1 MYISEVFDAQKQTM
15 HSFLHAMSRRI
26 ILLSLLFLVLSEH
39 RRISTVHAASSVHIV
54 YMGERQHHDPMVVSN
69 SHLDMLASVL
79 GSKEAASESLIY
91 SYRHGFSGF
100 AAKLTESHAQTI
112 AEFPGVV
119 HVTPNR
125 FHKPHTTRSWDFL
138 GLDLHSQ
145 TNLLSGSNM
154 GDGVII
160 GVVDTGIWPESESFN
175 DKGLGPVPS
184 RWKGVCQSG
193 QRFNSTNCNR
203 KLIGARW
210 YIKGLQ
216 AELGKDLNITGVDYL
231 SPRDG
236 EGHGTHTSA
245 IAAGSLVE
253 NVSYKGLGIGTAR
266 GGAPKAR
273 LAMYKVCWSTT
284 LSNFCSTSAD
294 ILKAFDDAIHDGV
307 DVLSLSL
314 GPSPLSLYFDV
325 DERNGIAVGAFH
337 AVAKGI
343 TVVCAA
349 GNDGSV
355 AQTVSN
361 TSPWVITVAASSID
375 RAFPTVITLGNNRTI
390 TGQGMFTGNKEIG
403 FVGLVYP
410 LDAGEVVLTTASA
423 ASLLSADDITI
434 AGKVAL
440 FFGSSPILEY
450 AVKDAGGVGIIFARN
465 PSIPVSPCSELPCIE
480 VDREI
485 GMQLLYYIR
494 SSRSP
499 LVKLSPS
506 KTLVGKPL
514 STKVAFFSSRG
525 PSAIAPA
532 ILKPDVAA
540 PGVNILSAVPYNSS
554 YGGYRFLR
562 GTSMACPHVSGI
574 VALLKSIHPQ
584 WSPAAI
590 KSALVTTAS
599 TSDESGG
606 PIFADGYP
614 RKVADPF
621 DYGGGI
627 VNPNRAA
634 YPGLIYDMGMEDYL
648 HYLCSMGYTNSAI
661 SRLTQNSTVCPIDPP
676 SILNLNLPSITV
688 PNLNTSITILRT
700 VTNVGPV
707 NSVYNASIEPPP
719 TIHATVQPHILIFNS
734 TAKKLSFTVTLSSTR
749 KVIGGYY
756 FGSLTWSDGVH
767 TVRSPISVKP
777 EIIPSYVDN
786 S

>member
-1 MYISEVFDAQKQTM
+1 MD
-15 HSFLHAMSRRI
+15 SFLLAMNRRA
-26 ILLSLLFLVLSEH
+26 ILLSLIFVVLSDH
-39 RRISTVHAASSVHIV
+39 RPISTVHAASNVHIV
-54 YMGERQHHDPMVVSN
+54 YMGKRQHHDPTVVSN
-69 SHLDMLASVL
+69 SHHDMLASVL
-79 GSKEAASESLIY
+79 GSKEAASDSLIY

-100 AAKLTESHAQTI
+100 AAKLTESQAQTI

-119 HVTPNR
+119 HVMPNR
-125 FHKPHTTRSWDFL
+125 LHKPHTTRSWDFL
-138 GLDLHSQ
+138 GLDFHSQ
-145 TNLLSGSNM
+145 AKLLSGSNM

-160 GVVDTGIWPESESFN
+160 GVIDTGIWPESESFN

-184 RWKGVCQSG
+184 HWKGVCESG
-193 QRFNSTNCNR
+193 EHFNSTNCNR
-203 KLIGARW
+203 KLIGTRW
-210 YIKGLQ
+210 YIKGVL
-216 AELGKDLNITGVDYL
+216 AEVGGKLNITGVDYF

-236 EGHGTHTSA
+236 DGHGTHTSA
-245 IAAGSLVE
+245 TAAGSFVE
-253 NVSYKGLGIGTAR
+253 NVSYKGLGKGTAR

-273 LAMYKVCWSTT
+273 LAMYKVCWNIPYSYCT
-284 LSNFCSTSAD
+284 TSAD
-294 ILKAFDDAIHDGV
+294 VLKAFDDAIHDGV

-314 GPSPLSLYFDV
+314 GYILPLYFDV
-325 DERNGIAVGAFH
+325 EERSGIAVGAFH
-337 AVAKGI
+337 AVEKGI
-343 TVVCAA
+343 TVVCSA
-349 GNDGSV
+349 GNSGPS

-361 TSPWVITVAASSID
+361 TSPWIITVAASTID
-375 RAFPTVITLGNNRTI
+375 RAFPTVVTLGNNRTI
-390 TGQGMFTGNKEIG
+390 MGQGMFTGKKEIG
-403 FVGLVYP
+403 FVGLVSP
-410 LDAGEVVLTTASA
+410 LDANEIEGPLASICS
-423 ASLLSADDITI
+423 SLNPDNVTM
-434 AGKVAL
+434 AGKVVL
-440 FFGSSPILEY
+440 CFGDGLNAEY
-450 AVKDAGGVGIIFARN
+450 AVKEAGGVGIIFATN
-465 PSIPVSPCSELPCIE
+465 PTSSVSPCSELPCIE
-480 VDREI
+480 VDYEI

-499 LVKLSPS
+499 SVKLSPS
-506 KTLVGKPL
+506 YTLVGKPL
-514 STKVAFFSSRG
+514 STKVTSFSSRG
-525 PSAIAPA
+525 PSSIAPA
-532 ILKPDVAA
+532 ILKPDIAA
-540 PGVNILSAVPYNSS
+540 PGVNILAAFRDDPKDGS
-554 YGGYRFLR
+554 YIFLS

-590 KSALVTTAS
+590 KSALATTAS

-606 PIFADGYP
+606 PIFADGSP

-634 YPGLIYDMGMEDYL
+634 DPGLIYDIGMEDYL
-648 HYLCSMGYTNSAI
+648 DYLCSMGYTNSAI
-661 SRLTQNSTVCPIDPP
+661 SRLTQHSTVCPIDPP

-688 PNLNTSITILRT
+688 PNLKTSVTILRT

-707 NSVYNASIEPPP
+707 NSVYTASIESPP

-734 TAKKLSFTVTLSSTR
+734 TAKKLSFTVTLSSTQ

-767 TVRSPISVKP
+767 MVRSSISVRP

>member
-1 MYISEVFDAQKQTM
+1 MD
-15 HSFLHAMSRRI
+15 SFLLAMNRRA
-26 ILLSLLFLVLSEH
+26 ILLSVIFVVLSDH
-39 RRISTVHAASSVHIV
+39 RPISTVHAASNVHIV
-54 YMGERQHHDPMVVSN
+54 YMGKRQHHDPTVVSN
-69 SHLDMLASVL
+69 SHHDMLASVL
-79 GSKEAASESLIY
+79 GSKEAASDSLIY

-100 AAKLTESHAQTI
+100 AAKLTESQAQAL

-125 FHKPHTTRSWDFL
+125 LHKPHTTRSWDYL
-138 GLDLHSQ
+138 GLDFHSQ
-145 TNLLSGSNM
+145 TNLLSESNM

-160 GVVDTGIWPESESFN
+160 GVVDTGIWPESKSFN

-184 RWKGVCQSG
+184 RWKGVCKSG
-193 QRFNSTNCNR
+193 ERFNSTNCNR

-210 YIKGLQ
+210 YIKGLK
-216 AELGKDLNITGVDYL
+216 AELGKKLNITGVDYF

-236 EGHGTHTSA
+236 FGHGTHTSA
-245 IAAGSLVE
+245 TAAGSFVE
-253 NVSYKGLGIGTAR
+253 NVSYKGLGKGTAR

-273 LAMYKVCWSTT
+273 LAMYKVCWNIPYTYSYCT
-284 LSNFCSTSAD
+284 TSAD
-294 ILKAFDDAIHDGV
+294 VLKAFDDAIHDGV

-314 GPSPLSLYFDV
+314 GFMIPLYFDV
-325 DERNGIAVGAFH
+325 DERNDIAFGAFH

-343 TVVCAA
+343 TVVCSA
-349 GNDGSV
+349 GNDGSI
-355 AQTVSN
+355 AQSVSN
-361 TSPWVITVAASSID
+361 TSPWIITVAASTID
-375 RAFPTVITLGNNRTI
+375 RAFPTVVTLGNNRTI
-390 TGQGMFTGNKEIG
+390 MGQSMFTGKKEIG
-403 FVGLVYP
+403 FVGLISPV
-410 LDAGEVVLTTASA
+410 DVGEIDGPIASSCSFLSPDNVTMPGKVVLCFGGGHWSA
-423 ASLLSADDITI
+423 ED
-434 AGKVAL
+434 
-440 FFGSSPILEY
+440 
-450 AVKDAGGVGIIFARN
+450 AVKEAGGVGLIFARN
-465 PSIPVSPCSELPCIE
+465 PTSQVSPCIELPCVE
-480 VDREI
+480 VDYEI
-485 GMQLLYYIR
+485 GMQLLNYIR

-514 STKVAFFSSRG
+514 STKVASFSSRG
-525 PSAIAPA
+525 PNSIAA
-532 ILKPDVAA
+532 AVLKPDIAA
-540 PGVNILSAVPYNSS
+540 PGVNILAAFPDDPID
-554 YGGYRFLR
+554 GGYALFPGTSDGGYAFLS
-562 GTSMACPHVSGI
+562 GTSMSCPHVSGI
-574 VALLKSIHPQ
+574 VALLKSLYPQ

-627 VNPNRAA
+627 VNPNRAVD
-634 YPGLIYDMGMEDYL
+634 PGLIYDMGMEDYL

-661 SRLTQNSTVCPIDPP
+661 SKLRQHSTVCPINPP

-688 PNLNTSITILRT
+688 PNLKTSVTILRT

-707 NSVYNASIEPPP
+707 NSVYTASIESPP

-734 TAKKLSFTVTLSSTR
+734 TAKKLSFTVTLSSTQ

-756 FGSLTWSDGVH
+756 FGRLTWSDREH
-767 TVRSPISVKP
+767 TVRSPISVRP